1 MRSVK
6 SGLIYVRCGMLASYV
21 ATAETVLVWS
31 AGRIPFFITLT
42 IVTQCTKSLHSC
54 ADHEVQDEVLA
65 GICRPA
71 INTSRSEH
79 GTIIR

>member
-42 IVTQCTKSLHSC
+42 IVTHCAKSIHSC
-54 ADHEVQDEVLA
+54 AEVQDEVLA